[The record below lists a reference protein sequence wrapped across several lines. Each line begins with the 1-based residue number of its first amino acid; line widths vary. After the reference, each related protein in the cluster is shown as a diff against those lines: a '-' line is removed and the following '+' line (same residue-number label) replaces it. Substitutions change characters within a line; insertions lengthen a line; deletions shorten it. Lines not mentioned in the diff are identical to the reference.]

1 MVQAEG
7 MPEAPWFARAVAAR
21 ASDLHLEPTA
31 DGFRLRMRVLGRLVS
46 LADFGRREGETLLQR
61 LKLLAR
67 LNIAERRLPQD
78 GAFDYVGEGGR
89 RYEVRVATLPT
100 VAGEKLTARFLYPEA
115 RYRDPTDLGMPPE
128 QAEVVRAWL
137 RSSAGLI
144 LVAGPTGSGKTTTLY
159 ALVGALDPARSVIY
173 TVEDPVEARLP
184 GVHQIAVADE
194 IGLTFAAGLR
204 AILRH
209 DPDALVIG
217 EIRDRETAEIAVRAA
232 LSGTLVLATIHADDA
247 GSAVFRLLELGA
259 EPAWVSRTLLG
270 VIGQRMHFR
279 MCIHCGGTGNASGAA
294 RSDTVVADGR
304 TTGPGD
310 GRRRRVGLENESR
323 GNAGMGNEGRR
334 SAGVENGSRGRA
346 GVGGKDSEKAGDGR
360 VGGAGDGAVDRSGAA
375 PSDDGSARF
384 GPSHPGEGC
393 DTCGGLGVVPSPAFE
408 LVVPSVGE
416 SIGPPF
422 KGPCEPRRGSTGSTG
437 APVPAGSAAGDA
449 PSAGGVGG
457 VSRPVIALTAVWTG
471 DPGGIG
477 R

>member
-1 MVQAEG
+1 MAQAEG
-7 MPEAPWFARAVAAR
+7 MPEAPWFARAVAVQ
-21 ASDLHLEPTA
+21 ASDLHLEPTT
-31 DGFRLRMRVLGRLVS
+31 DGFRLRMRVAGRLVS

-100 VAGEKLTARFLYPEA
+100 VAGGKLTARFLYPEA

-270 VIGQRMHFR
+270 VIGQRMRFR
-279 MCIHCGGTGNASGAA
+279 MCIRCSGTGNASGAA
-294 RSDTVVADGR
+294 LSDTVVSDGR
-304 TTGPGD
+304 AAGTGD
-310 GRRRRVGLENESR
+310 GRRRRVGWENESR

-334 SAGVENGSRGRA
+334 SAGVGNGSRGSA
-346 GVGGKDSEKAGDGR
+346 GVGVGDSGKAGDGQ
-360 VGGAGDGAVDRSGAA
+360 VGGAGGGAVDRSGTA
-375 PSDDGSARF
+375 PSDGSARL

-393 DTCGGLGVVPSPAFE
+393 GACGGLGVVPSPAFE

-422 KGPCEPRRGSTGSTG
+422 KGPCEPMRGPTGSTG
-437 APVPAGSAAGDA
+437 APAPEGSAAGGA
-449 PSAGGVGG
+449 PSAGGAGG
-457 VSRPVIALTAVWTG
+457 VSRPVVASTAVRAG
-471 DPGGIG
+471 DTGGIG